1 MSAMYPAYQCIG
13 QRWVDKIPTHWENKR
28 LKAIFA
34 MRIERNNPV
43 KTDNILSLT
52 AAQGVVPHAEKE
64 GAGGNKPKD
73 DLSKYNIAYE
83 NDLLVNCM
91 NVVSGAAGVSK
102 YFGAISP
109 VYYALYPRS
118 TENVWYYHYI
128 FRLMPFQRSLIGL
141 GKGILMH
148 ESDSG
153 KLNTVRMRISMA
165 YLGNVLLPVPP
176 RDERDQIVRFLDW
189 KVSGINRLINIKRKE
204 IKDLESMKQATV
216 SSAVTHGL
224 DPNAPMKFSGVKW
237 LGDIPAHWETIK
249 IKWLFVENNLKNDA
263 GTEELLTFSRKHG
276 LIQFSEGS
284 DKPPSAFDLTK
295 YRLVKPGQLLENR
308 MQAWSGMFICVTR
321 NGCVSPDYSVF
332 DPSNERYVNVKFYE
346 YVFRSP
352 LQIEQFANASR
363 GVGSGFNRLYSP
375 DFGAIYTVYP
385 PQEEQ
390 DAIVDYL
397 EDSLQKY
404 NETIKKIEEE
414 IECLHEMR
422 NRLVSDVVTGKIDV
436 RDVKIPEYEFVAE
449 ETEADIED
457 GGENDTE
464 QEN

>member
-1 MSAMYPAYQCIG
+1 MIEIAVTKRWKR
-13 QRWVDKIPTHWENKR
+13 QRFSSLFTENKNKNQNCTVTHALQFFFGTIIPKKEYELTEALRKIYTKYTIVSPGNIILNGLNLNYDFVSQRIGLVKERGIITSAYIVLQPREGVNYEYYCYLFKAMDAHKFFHGMGSGIR
-28 LKAIFA
+28 L
-34 MRIERNNPV
+34 
-43 KTDNILSLT
+43 TLSY
-52 AAQGVVPHAEKE
+52 
-64 GAGGNKPKD
+64 D
-73 DLSKYNIAYE
+73 DLK
-83 NDLLVNCM
+83 
-91 NVVSGAAGVSK
+91 
-102 YFGAISP
+102 
-109 VYYALYPRS
+109 
-118 TENVWYYHYI
+118 
-128 FRLMPFQRSLIGL
+128 
-141 GKGILMH
+141 
-148 ESDSG
+148 
-153 KLNTVRMRISMA
+153 
-165 YLGNVLLPVPP
+165 NVLLPVPQ
-176 RDERDQIVRFLDW
+176 REEQDQIVRFLDW
-189 KVSGINRLINIKRKE
+189 KVSGINKLINIKRKE

-216 SSAVTHGL
+216 SSAVTRGL
-224 DPNAPMKFSGVKW
+224 NPNAPMKFSGVKW
-237 LGDIPAHWETIK
+237 LGNIPVHWETIK

-295 YRLVKPGQLLENR
+295 YRLVKPRQLLENR

-363 GVGSGFNRLYSP
+363 GVGSGFNRLYTP

-422 NRLVSDVVTGKIDV
+422 NRLVSDVVIGKIDV